1 MMCITRDEALA
12 IVADM
17 ACPTVYNLFSNLI
30 SKRYEFI
37 DENYKEPYF
46 PDDSSEI
53 VQKGYLLYHFLE
65 NNCIEEIT
73 GFNYFEF
80 TNSIEQLRVFLESN
94 DNDLPSEL
102 QGYSIEILFHLL
114 LEYECWLIKGKWNN
128 KQLTPTDFISLQ
140 EKVSNA
146 TIIVQQYK
154 ENNRLINLESNVKE
168 NTIRE
173 AARKAGKAKKSIYEK
188 AGTITAVN
196 EFLESNKNLLLRRG
210 GKAELNRRI
219 TSLINTNKIPVP
231 ANHTLS
237 PKTVDLW
244 IDKFKK
250 NTVF

>member
-1 MMCITRDEALA
+1 M
-12 IVADM
+12 
-17 ACPTVYNLFSNLI
+17 
-30 SKRYEFI
+30 
-37 DENYKEPYF
+37 
-46 PDDSSEI
+46 
-53 VQKGYLLYHFLE
+53 
-65 NNCIEEIT
+65 
-73 GFNYFEF
+73 
-80 TNSIEQLRVFLESN
+80 
-94 DNDLPSEL
+94 
-102 QGYSIEILFHLL
+102 
-114 LEYECWLIKGKWNN
+114 
-128 KQLTPTDFISLQ
+128 
-140 EKVSNA
+140 
-146 TIIVQQYK
+146 
-154 ENNRLINLESNVKE
+154 INLESNVKE